1 MPVRV
6 LQMSA
11 ISKRFPGVVALDRV
25 DFEVSAGEIVALVGE
40 NGAGKSTLMKILA
53 GIHRADSGEMLL
65 DGAPV
70 ALHGPADASR
80 LGIGLIPQERELID
94 TLDVAGNVFL
104 GREPAR
110 GGPLRWLDRRRMH
123 ADTER
128 QLARIGARLRA
139 STPLRQLSAA
149 QQQLVAIVRALSMNA
164 RLLILDEPTSSLTA
178 SDAERLFGILHELR
192 SSGTA
197 IVYISHRL
205 KEIERLADRAV
216 VLRDGRN
223 AGTLTKDAIAHD
235 RLVQLMVGRTVERSA
250 RPSPSTTPRHLGS
263 RSDPTN
269 SAASRSDPTNS
280 AASRS
285 DPTNSAASRSD
296 PTNSAASQS
305 DPTNRAASRSDPTNT
320 AASRSDPTSSAG
332 SSARD
337 AGRPGARAVLEIER
351 LRTSRYPDAEISLAV
366 HRGEV
371 LGIAGLI
378 GAGRS
383 ELAETICGI
392 APRLSGRV
400 LVDGQPL
407 ALGSPRDA
415 IRHGIC
421 LVPED
426 RRRSGVVG
434 AMSVRENVTL
444 PALASYARFG
454 LIARALEA
462 DAVRR
467 ITTALTVKASSIE
480 VPVGTLS
487 GGNQQKVVLARW
499 LALRPRVIVV
509 DEPTQGVDVGAKVEI
524 HRLIRGLA
532 DEGAAVIMVSS
543 DIEEIVAECDRVAV
557 MHDGRVTGILS
568 HAECTPE
575 SIMQLAVA

>member
-11 ISKRFPGVVALDRV
+11 ISKRFPGVVALDCV
-25 DFEVSAGEIVALVGE
+25 DFEMSAGEIVALVGE

-53 GIHRADSGEMLL
+53 GIHRPDSGEMLL

-70 ALHGPADASR
+70 ALHGPAEAAR
-80 LGIGLIPQERELID
+80 RGIAVIHQERELID

-104 GREPAR
+104 GREPSR

-128 QLARIGARLRA
+128 ELARIGAAVRA

-149 QQQLVAIVRALSMNA
+149 EQQLVAIVRALSMHA

-178 SDAERLFGILHELR
+178 RDAERLFGVLRDLR

-223 AGTLTKDAIAHD
+223 AGTLPKEAISHD
-235 RLVQLMVGRTVERSA
+235 RLVRLMVGRTVERSA
-250 RPSPSTTPRHLGS
+250 RPSGSTGPPPVG
-263 RSDPTN
+263 
-269 SAASRSDPTNS
+269 
-280 AASRS
+280 
-285 DPTNSAASRSD
+285 
-296 PTNSAASQS
+296 SQS
-305 DPTNRAASRSDPTNT
+305 DPTGG
-320 AASRSDPTSSAG
+320 AG
-332 SSARD
+332 SLARST
-337 AGRPGARAVLEIER
+337 GRRGGPALLEVER
-351 LRTSRYPDAEISLAV
+351 LRTTRYPGVEVSFAV

-383 ELAETICGI
+383 ELAEAICGI
-392 APRLSGRV
+392 APRLSGRI
-400 LVDGQPL
+400 LVNGGPL
-407 ALGSPRDA
+407 AIGSPRDA
-415 IRHGIC
+415 IRHGVC

-444 PALASYARFG
+444 PALARYARLG
-454 LIARALEA
+454 LIARTLEGE
-462 DAVRR
+462 AVRR
-467 ITTALTVKASSIE
+467 ITDALTVKAPSIE
-480 VPVGTLS
+480 AAVATLS
-487 GGNQQKVVLARW
+487 GGNQQKVVLAKW
-499 LALRPRVIVV
+499 LALRPRVMVF
-509 DEPTQGVDVGAKVEI
+509 DEPTQGVDVGAKAEI
-524 HRLIRGLA
+524 HRLIRSLA

-543 DIEEIVAECDRVAV
+543 DVEEIVAECDRVAV

-568 HAECTPE
+568 RAECTPE